1 MSYIVH
7 CIDAAF
13 VNCVHIVNL
22 HYIDTSLEVY
32 IHFDVSNV
40 IYNMFDNISLTYTN
54 FYLCMLTFQV

>member
-40 IYNMFDNISLTYTN
+40 IYNMFAI
-54 FYLCMLTFQV
+54 

>member
-1 MSYIVH
+1 MFIFDELH
-7 CIDAAF
+7 CIDF
-13 VNCVHIVNL
+13 VNL

-40 IYNMFDNISLTYTN
+40 IYNMFDNISLTYKN